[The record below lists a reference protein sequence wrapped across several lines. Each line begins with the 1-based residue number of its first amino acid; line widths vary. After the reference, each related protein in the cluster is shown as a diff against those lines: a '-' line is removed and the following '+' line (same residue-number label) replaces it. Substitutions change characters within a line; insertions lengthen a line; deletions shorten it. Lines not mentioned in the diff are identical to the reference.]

1 MSSKQTPNKRTKQYS
16 LLHCK
21 RYYFQML

>member
-1 MSSKQTPNKRTKQYS
+1 MSSKQTPNKRNKQYS